1 MDFRMNNFIQ
11 RIVVGTGLILFFLSV
26 NTCTNE
32 SLKVTD
38 PNRLTP
44 DTFWQSGEDAEQAI
58 VGAYGPL
65 TTIQGWGRMLGA
77 ILTIHRSDIVDTNPQ
92 PNVYDIGTF
101 TLTPNDARV
110 NEGWSELNAIVAR
123 TNQVLENVPNI
134 EMDET
139 RKSEIMG
146 EAYFLRGFAHFYLVN
161 MWRNIPLLTTAITSA
176 DELNVEQADP
186 SAVWDNIIS
195 DFTEAQS
202 RLPDEWPESDVGRA
216 TWGAATAM
224 LGKAYLYQENWSSAA
239 VEFKKVMDSGL
250 YELVDNYQDN
260 FMAETNNN
268 AESVFE
274 LQYQSTPN
282 GNWGRSGTPNPMRG
296 QAWEPDIA
304 PPGFT
309 SQQSVTI
316 NDWVFDLFTEEQTN
330 AGETDPRAYATLLW
344 NYPDAKV
351 YQENFDEAF
360 SGDNLNKVFVR
371 KYLNFDRTS
380 SLTPGSWAYSDNNR
394 RMIRYADVLL
404 MYAEAENEAKGPSSA
419 VYDAINQV
427 RQRVNMPDI
436 QSGLNQSQLRQEIRD
451 ERVLELALEGDRVL
465 DLLRWGVMADRFTNN
480 PELRENAGM
489 NFQAGKHEYLPIPQQ
504 DMDSNPKLVQNPGY

>member
-1 MDFRMNNFIQ
+1 MKKF
-11 RIVVGTGLILFFLSV
+11 VVATGLILFMLSV

-32 SLKVTD
+32 SLEVTD

-44 DTFWQSGEDAEQAI
+44 DTFWKTAEDAEQAI
-58 VGAYGPL
+58 VGTYGPL

-101 TLTPNDARV
+101 TVTPTDARV

-123 TNQVLENVPNI
+123 ANQVLANVPDI
-134 EMDET
+134 DMDAN
-139 RKSEIMG
+139 RKSEILG

-161 MWRNIPLLTTAITSA
+161 MWRNIPLITSAITSA
-176 DELNVEQADP
+176 EELNVEQASPD
-186 SAVWDNIIS
+186 AVWESVIS
-195 DFTEAQS
+195 DFSEAQG
-202 RLPDEWPESDVGRA
+202 RLPESWPESDVGRA

-224 LGKAYLYQENWSSAA
+224 LGKAHLYRQNWTQAA
-239 VEFKKVMDSGL
+239 TEFKKIIDSGL
-250 YELVDNYQDN
+250 YVLVDNYQDN
-260 FMAETNNN
+260 FMAATNNN
-268 AESVFE
+268 AESIFE

-316 NDWVFDLFTEEQTN
+316 NDWVFDLFMEEQTVN
-330 AGETDPRAYATLLW
+330 GNTDPRAFATLLW
-344 NYPDAKV
+344 NYPGAKV
-351 YQENFDEAF
+351 YQEDFDQAL
-360 SGDNLNKVFVR
+360 SGDNLNKVYVR

-394 RMIRYADVLL
+394 RMVRYADVLL
-404 MYAEAENEAKGPSSA
+404 MYAEAENEANGPSSE
-419 VYDAINQV
+419 VYSAINEV
-427 RQRVNMPDI
+427 RRRANMPDI
-436 QSGLNQSQLRQEIRD
+436 ATGLSQSEMRQEIRE
-451 ERVLELALEGDRVL
+451 ERVLELAIEGDRVL
-465 DLLRWGVMADRFTNN
+465 DLLRWGIMADRFTNN

-504 DMDSNPKLVQNPGY
+504 DIDSNPKLTQNPGY